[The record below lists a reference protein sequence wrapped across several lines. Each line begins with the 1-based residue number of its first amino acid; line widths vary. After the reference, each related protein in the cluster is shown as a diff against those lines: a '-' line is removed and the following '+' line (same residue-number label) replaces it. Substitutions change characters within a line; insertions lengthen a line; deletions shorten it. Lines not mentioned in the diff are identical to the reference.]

1 MNKMVTFAP
10 PFRQQPCIYLV
21 SAPKGITFK
30 VMRSSLCQGGG
41 EEVKGQGCLDWLEK
55 VTKIFFFFLKNLAR
69 EVSSLLFYKSTL
81 LVNKMFSF
89 SPSLPTTTVYL
100 LSVGSDKQC
109 VAVSTQF
116 GLISE
121 PPQL

>member
-1 MNKMVTFAP
+1 MP
-10 PFRQQPCIYLV
+10 GGRRRSERSRLFRL
-21 SAPKGITFK
+21 AGKGDFN
-30 VMRSSLCQGGG
+30 
-41 EEVKGQGCLDWLEK
+41 
-55 VTKIFFFFLKNLAR
+55 FFFFLKNLAR

>member
-1 MNKMVTFAP
+1 MP
-10 PFRQQPCIYLV
+10 GGRGRSERSRLFRL
-21 SAPKGITFK
+21 AGKGDFNF
-30 VMRSSLCQGGG
+30 
-41 EEVKGQGCLDWLEK
+41 
-55 VTKIFFFFLKNLAR
+55 FFFFLKNLAR

>member
-1 MNKMVTFAP
+1 M
-10 PFRQQPCIYLV
+10 
-21 SAPKGITFK
+21 
-30 VMRSSLCQGGG
+30 
-41 EEVKGQGCLDWLEK
+41 KGQGCLDWLEK
-55 VTKIFFFFLKNLAR
+55 VTLMFFFFLKNLAR

-116 GLISE
+116 GLINE

>member
-1 MNKMVTFAP
+1 M
-10 PFRQQPCIYLV
+10 
-21 SAPKGITFK
+21 
-30 VMRSSLCQGGG
+30 
-41 EEVKGQGCLDWLEK
+41 KGQACFRLTGKGAL
-55 VTKIFFFFLKNLAR
+55 IFFDKEFSR
-69 EVSSLLFYKSTL
+69 VSILQFCKSTL
-81 LVNKMFSF
+81 LYLVNKMFSF

-100 LSVGSDKQC
+100 LSIGSNKQC